1 MSDHTRAANCPNV
14 AWVGDTTL
22 FADHQWEVAYDPGAP
37 DLNGWRL
44 KVGDTLY
51 ETMFPTDG
59 NRLAPEL
66 YVGPNGETVW
76 VLNSS
81 EYASV
86 CVNDWVVFGV
96 NPAHVRA
103 FLDSQG
109 FKGVRIAKT
118 AIVQQTL

>member
-1 MSDHTRAANCPNV
+1 VSDHTRAANCPNV
-14 AWVGDTTL
+14 ARVGDTTL
-22 FADHQWEVAYDPGAP
+22 FSDHYEVAFDPNPP

-44 KVGDTLY
+44 KVGDESY
-51 ETMFPTDG
+51 WETFPTKG

-86 CVNDWVVFGV
+86 GENDWVVFGLY
-96 NPAHVRA
+96 PQHVRA
-103 FLDSQG
+103 FLDAQG
-109 FKGVRIAKT
+109 FENVPIAKT
-118 AIVQQTL
+118 DIVQQTL